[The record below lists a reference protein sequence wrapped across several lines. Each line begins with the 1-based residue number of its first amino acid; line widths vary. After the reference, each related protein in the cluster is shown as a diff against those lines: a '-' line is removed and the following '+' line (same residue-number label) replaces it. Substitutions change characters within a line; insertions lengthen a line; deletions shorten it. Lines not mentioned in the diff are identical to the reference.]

1 MQAGRRHREVERH
14 TTRVRFVLA
23 FVALLSAGMAT
34 LGVQLIAHDVELE
47 RARTELIFWQDAA
60 YSPSTAAITAL
71 DHQLS
76 SLVDAWRV
84 HPDTWV
90 LLANRASWQRFWAL
104 ESGALSEAEG
114 SAGEAVRLQQMA
126 LNARPTHTPT
136 QQTLKRYEA
145 DLRALDE
152 TSLVPSY
159 VDQLFRTDDDEDSAL
174 EGLPAPA
181 IKALRDNEG

>member
-1 MQAGRRHREVERH
+1 MQAGRRQRRAKRLP
-14 TTRVRFVLA
+14 TRTVFGLA

-76 SLVDAWRV
+76 SLADTWPT

-90 LLANRASWQRFWAL
+90 LLANRASWQRFWSQEL
-104 ESGALSEAEG
+104 SALSEAER
-114 SAGEAVRLQQMA
+114 AAAAAVRLQQLA
-126 LNARPTHTPT
+126 LKARPVHTAT
-136 QQTLKRYEA
+136 QQTLKRYQA

-152 TSLVPSY
+152 TSIVPSY
-159 VDQLFRTDDDEDSAL
+159 VDQLFRTDDDEGSVL
-174 EGLPAPA
+174 EGLLAPA
-181 IKALRDNEG
+181 IQALKDNEE